1 MRNNFFTIEIQIM
14 FFYHIKRKKLPSV
27 AIILGEGVTERFRFH
42 QILLVE
48 QYYTDV
54 DANKIWLMA
63 STSLQELFYLT
74 QTLLDPNLT

>member
-1 MRNNFFTIEIQIM
+1 M
-14 FFYHIKRKKLPSV
+14 
-27 AIILGEGVTERFRFH
+27 LGEGVTERFRFH

-48 QYYTDV
+48 QYTDV

-74 QTLLDPNLT
+74 QTLLGPNLT